1 MVCLSY
7 GEKSGK
13 EAGLTLNFA
22 VRDVKGFLKLKK
34 LVNKLYQIVDFGV
47 ESSRYF
53 MRCST
58 VDK

>member
-22 VRDVKGFLKLKK
+22 VRDVRDFLKIIK
-34 LVNKLYQIVDFGV
+34 LVKKHNQIMDFGV
-47 ESSRYF
+47 NSSKYYYDI
-53 MRCST
+53 
-58 VDK
+58 VQGG